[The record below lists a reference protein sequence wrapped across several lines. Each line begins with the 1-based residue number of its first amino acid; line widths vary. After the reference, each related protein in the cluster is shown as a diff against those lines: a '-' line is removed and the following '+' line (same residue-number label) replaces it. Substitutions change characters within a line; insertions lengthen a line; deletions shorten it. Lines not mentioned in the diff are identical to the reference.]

1 MSELYASNKG
11 FKEYVDRY
19 CNMYSFSIEQA
30 LQHAMVRHVAD
41 YYIKWGGSNEL

>member
-1 MSELYASNKG
+1 MSELYANNKG

-30 LQHAMVRHVAD
+30 LQHAIVKHVAD
-41 YYIKWGGSNEL
+41 YYIKGCE